1 MNKVYATSP
10 TVYRDAGTTRGQV
23 HVEEDKWGRGQ
34 VGKRASGEEGKWGR
48 GQMGKEGKW
57 GRGQV
62 GKMFFSA
69 ATILTE
75 WK

>member
-1 MNKVYATSP
+1 
-10 TVYRDAGTTRGQV
+10 
-23 HVEEDKWGRGQ
+23 
-34 VGKRASGEEGKWGR
+34 
-48 GQMGKEGKW
+48 MGKERKW

-75 WK
+75 WKYSSERFLSTELDNGVPS